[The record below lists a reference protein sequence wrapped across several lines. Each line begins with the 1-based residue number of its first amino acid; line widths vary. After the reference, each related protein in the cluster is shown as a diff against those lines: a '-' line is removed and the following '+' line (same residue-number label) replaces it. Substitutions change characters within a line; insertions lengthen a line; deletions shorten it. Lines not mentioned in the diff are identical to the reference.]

1 MSSSWID
8 VKPVGDGGLPDVR
21 MRFANGVSISMIA
34 SKIELAETVELA
46 ILTESGN
53 IRGSRVWPNLPIG
66 EPLLKALVLCFSAAG
81 PTEAFVSVSEDP
93 VLKTYIQQWPG

>member
-21 MRFANGVSISMIA
+21 MRFANGVSLSMIA
-34 SKIELAETVELA
+34 SKTELAETVELA

-53 IRGSRVWPNLPIG
+53 IRGARVWPNL
-66 EPLLKALVLCFSAAG
+66 LSASLCSRLWCCA
-81 PTEAFVSVSEDP
+81 SVRP
-93 VLKTYIQQWPG
+93 VRRRPSSLCPKTLC